1 MTQKKFT
8 MFYFS
13 QRLKRLKEKNLYNFL
28 NKLLISHTIN
38 YAKKCKLISHV
49 VVSTDDKEI
58 FEFCKKLHCE
68 TIYPR
73 PKKLR
78 NNDKR
83 SISALL
89 HAANEYEKKFGDF
102 DIFAF
107 MQATEPLRPKDILTK
122 CINLLLRNK
131 KLNSAFA
138 AYEYKKFLIKNKN
151 NFKLIS
157 PKKNIGVPRQ
167 STNKINVYREDCGIS
182 LVSRKK
188 F

>member
-1 MTQKKFT
+1 MTQKRNLPCFILARGGSKG
-8 MFYFS
+8 
-13 QRLKRLKEKNLYNFL
+13 LKKKNLYNFL
-28 NKLLISHTIN
+28 NKPLISHTIN

-73 PKKLR
+73 PKKLS
-78 NNDKR
+78 NDNSR

-89 HAANEYEKKFGDF
+89 HAANEYEKRFGDF

-107 MQATEPLRPKDILTK
+107 MQATEPLRPKNILTK

-138 AYEYKKFLIKNKN
+138 AYEYKKNFLFWCSIC
-151 NFKLIS
+151 
-157 PKKNIGVPRQ
+157 NIFNLTLNIPWY
-167 STNKINVYREDCGIS
+167 KI
-182 LVSRKK
+182 
-188 F
+188 